1 MTQSVNFE
9 EALTDNDYGLIISKD
24 GELKGIFI
32 PDTLEEE
39 EVPTS
44 IVKLCMEYFGID
56 IVADNEKVTVH

>member
-39 EVPTS
+39 AAVNDPEATLVTNKEVPPFW
-44 IVKLCMEYFGID
+44 K
-56 IVADNEKVTVH
+56 